1 MVEIKPM
8 LFTEVWDKSVLK
20 DDSKWYQI
28 KENGIRA
35 LIHIK
40 DGKIVGIRNR
50 SNMPIFYLFPEFK
63 TLKFPF
69 SSGILDA
76 EIVVMKNGKSIYY
89 GGIDQRR
96 SVPSKKVLE
105 NHPAKMIIFDA
116 LQIDGNVLIMKPY
129 KHRYEQLNVLQE
141 NTNLSVAKNYGGE
154 ELWNKVISEDL
165 EGVVIKNPNTPY
177 ELGKRSKENLKL
189 KNYKLLDVAVTKI
202 EPNEKGSKI
211 FGKAGIQGK
220 EIEVECQIGGEFDL
234 ETGSI
239 QKIKYLDICKSRDGH
254 YRLIQP
260 TKVSRQ
266 QIQSCTQIKKE

>member
-20 DDSKWYQI
+20 DDSKWYQT

-35 LIHIK
+35 LVHIK
-40 DGKIVGIRNR
+40 DGKIIGIRNR

-63 TLKFPF
+63 NLKFPF

-76 EIVVMKNGKSIYY
+76 EIIVMKNGKSIYY